1 MSTAAEIAQAW
12 GCSRQA
18 VFKWIKKG
26 MPTSTIE
33 AASSWRLGHGQRSAR
48 VKLLPTVTAPEPV
61 ADGADVDPASLL
73 DVESPE
79 AVRDRAR
86 KAERAAYALFQQRLA
101 AKDFDGIN
109 AALKAY
115 ATARSGRAG
124 AEMDFIKHQQAV
136 GVLVDRETIK
146 SIHLRRIAAIKDH
159 LLSISDA
166 LAKRCNPS
174 DPGLAALAL
183 QEWAERTLLSVSES

>member
-1 MSTAAEIAQAW
+1 MSSAAEIAQAW

-26 MPTSTIE
+26 MPTSSIE

-61 ADGADVDPASLL
+61 ADGVGVDPAALL

-115 ATARSGRAG
+115 ATARAGRAG
-124 AEMDFIKHQQAV
+124 AEMDFIKHQQTM

-146 SIHLRRIAAIKDH
+146 SIHLRRISAIKDH

-166 LAKRCNPS
+166 LAMRCNPS

-183 QEWAERTLLSVSES
+183 QEWAERTLLAVSES